1 VDTAVKAVTSAT
13 VNTQKV
19 EAQVEVLNQLER
31 DCGTL
36 PAEYAQ
42 KRQELHASLV
52 ALKLHFQTCN
62 DEYNA
67 AQRDLAKEIDKARQ
81 QLGAQDQLKG
91 IDLLASFS
99 PTKVGEARPQ
109 PVLPGATA
117 VDPMVIQMLI
127 SGQEA
132 TAKAMDRLASAL
144 ESGIGEKSEKW
155 RSLQCWTAP
164 THPGELSVPQY
175 IFQIK
180 REMLADPLRSHR
192 QRHGDRQANEH
203 LMNRWSHVGWY
214 RMMRE
219 DERLRL
225 FESPMEEVLAHVL
238 SIYVGPDEVRRFKS
252 AMLKSLKKIAP
263 KETVAHYLVR
273 CRAGLQQVAMVG
285 GVIPVDDLIDMLY
298 EAVEGHALALAIS
311 TLLADFRVE
320 GQGATRETGDSYL
333 YRLATRQCHITRESL
348 ARLEAEMDLSEVNT
362 PVGDIEMS
370 PMEGGYN
377 RGRGRGDGGWFRGR
391 AEGGRGRGREYGG
404 RGRGDGRGRS
414 GGSPGAGGGRQP
426 QVLPANPDARI
437 CWQWRD
443 EGRCGRT
450 TCHFAH
456 PEPRSQ
462 RPNWRAP
469 SQDRAAGGGNS
480 SQ

>member
-1 VDTAVKAVTSAT
+1 LVADLVKTYGLMSETTPVSAWQQRVDTAAKAVTSAT

-155 RSLQCWTAP
+155 RSLKCWTAP
-164 THPGELSVPQY
+164 PTQMICLS
-175 IFQIK
+175 
-180 REMLADPLRSHR
+180 LSTSSRSR
-192 QRHGDRQANEH
+192 GRCWQTPFA
-203 LMNRWSHVGWY
+203 LT
-214 RMMRE
+214 
-219 DERLRL
+219 
-225 FESPMEEVLAHVL
+225 A
-238 SIYVGPDEVRRFKS
+238 S
-252 AMLKSLKKIAP
+252 AMVI
-263 KETVAHYLVR
+263 VR
-273 CRAGLQQVAMVG
+273 
-285 GVIPVDDLIDMLY
+285 P
-298 EAVEGHALALAIS
+298 
-311 TLLADFRVE
+311 T
-320 GQGATRETGDSYL
+320 
-333 YRLATRQCHITRESL
+333 
-348 ARLEAEMDLSEVNT
+348 NT
-362 PVGDIEMS
+362 
-370 PMEGGYN
+370 
-377 RGRGRGDGGWFRGR
+377 
-391 AEGGRGRGREYGG
+391 
-404 RGRGDGRGRS
+404 
-414 GGSPGAGGGRQP
+414 
-426 QVLPANPDARI
+426 
-437 CWQWRD
+437 
-443 EGRCGRT
+443 
-450 TCHFAH
+450 
-456 PEPRSQ
+456 
-462 RPNWRAP
+462 
-469 SQDRAAGGGNS
+469 
-480 SQ
+480 